1 MKNTITVII
10 REIREKAIVVDTDS
24 VEDALDTVEYLYS
37 DGNFVL
43 TNDDFE
49 DVEFIV
55 EENNEKEND

>member
-24 VEDALDTVEYLYS
+24 VEDALDTVEYLYG